1 MIKFGLS
8 YGWLS
13 ARRRVREIVLPIV
26 TTATGAFLVVIV
38 FGMSA
43 GIQAQ
48 SASLGHAG
56 EIGRAVILIAITV
69 LLVGV
74 VEVAVAT
81 TRTIAHRTREL
92 GVLGATGVRRGPV
105 IAALLVEPAVGA
117 TLGAVLGVVLAVVAA
132 VVFGVLGLVPT
143 GVSAAG
149 LGVGAVIAVGV
160 SIVAALATS
169 ILPTWNA
176 ASRSPIHSLS
186 TGG

>member
-1 MIKFGLS
+1 
-8 YGWLS
+8 
-13 ARRRVREIVLPIV
+13 
-26 TTATGAFLVVIV
+26 
-38 FGMSA
+38 MSA

-48 SASLGHAG
+48 SASLGHAA

-117 TLGAVLGVVLAVVAA
+117 VLGAH
-132 VVFGVLGLVPT
+132 
-143 GVSAAG
+143 
-149 LGVGAVIAVGV
+149 VGPGMIAVC
-160 SIVAALATS
+160 VA
-169 ILPTWNA
+169 P
-176 ASRSPIHSLS
+176 RDHS
-186 TGG
+186 

>member
-13 ARRRVREIVLPIV
+13 ARRRVGEMVLPIV

-38 FGMSA
+38 FGLSA

-48 SASLGHAG
+48 SASLGHAA

-92 GVLGATGVRRGPV
+92 GVLGATGIPRRPV
-105 IAALLVEPAVGA
+105 IAALLVEPAVTA
-117 TLGAVLGVVLAVVAA
+117 VLGAVAGVVLAVVAA
-132 VVFGVLGLVPT
+132 IVLGMLGLVPT
-143 GVSAAG
+143 GVSATG
-149 LGVGAVIAVGV
+149 LGLGAAIAVAV
-160 SIVAALATS
+160 SIIAALATS
-169 ILPTWNA
+169 IVPTWNA
-176 ASRSPIHSLS
+176 ASRPPIRSLS

>member
-8 YGWLS
+8 YGWLA
-13 ARRRVREIVLPIV
+13 ARRRVGEMVLPIV

-48 SASLGHAG
+48 SASLGHAA

-105 IAALLVEPAVGA
+105 IAALLV
-117 TLGAVLGVVLAVVAA
+117 
-132 VVFGVLGLVPT
+132 
-143 GVSAAG
+143 
-149 LGVGAVIAVGV
+149 
-160 SIVAALATS
+160 
-169 ILPTWNA
+169 
-176 ASRSPIHSLS
+176 
-186 TGG
+186 